1 MPSITVENYLK
12 QLYLEQQNNPD
23 DLVPMGKL
31 ATAMG
36 VVPGTA
42 TSMVKA
48 LADSGLVSYEP
59 RFGAKLTKG
68 GEQLA
73 LHVLRRHRLLELFL
87 VKVLGLDWSEV
98 HDEAEELEHAISDKV
113 LDRIDA
119 LLGHPEVDQEAEELE
134 HAISDKVLEK
144 IDQLLGHPE
153 VDPHGDP
160 IPTAKGKVSH
170 RALTSLAEC
179 ELDRPV
185 RVARVM
191 DQDPQFLQ
199 FVDRHSLKP
208 GAEVVVRGR
217 DDVADSVSIRSRQQS
232 TLTIGRTAAAK
243 ILVEAV

>member
-12 QLYLEQQNNPD
+12 QLYLEQQNAPD

-73 LHVLRRHRLLELFL
+73 LHVLRRHRLVECFL
-87 VKVLGLDWSEV
+87 VKTLGLDWSEV
-98 HDEAEELEHAISDKV
+98 HVEAEELEHAIS
-113 LDRIDA
+113 
-119 LLGHPEVDQEAEELE
+119 E
-134 HAISDKVLEK
+134 KVLEK
-144 IDQLLGHPE
+144 IDKLLGHPS

-160 IPTAKGKVSH
+160 IPSAKGKVAAEPLA
-170 RALTSLAEC
+170 ALPDVKAGSK
-179 ELDRPV
+179 V
-185 RVARVM
+185 RIARVV
-191 DQDPQFLQ
+191 DQDARFLQ
-199 FVDRHSLKP
+199 F
-208 GAEVVVRGR
+208 
-217 DDVADSVSIRSRQQS
+217 S
-232 TLTIGRTAAAK
+232 TAR
-243 ILVEAV
+243 V